1 MVRRAIHDVDS
12 RKENTKAHHNEVKTK
27 KKFEFL
33 RGGSDSRLPVK
44 MAPEQTI

>member
-27 KKFEFL
+27 KNL
-33 RGGSDSRLPVK
+33 NS
-44 MAPEQTI
+44 